1 MKYTTHY
8 NFKKP
13 EKTDF
18 YNIDDSNYNTDKTEE
33 ALIAKADKVT
43 NNGFIAG
50 NNAANAAGG
59 VAIGNYAKVS
69 GAGGAIGS
77 EAEAKKGFAGGY
89 SADST
94 GNGAS
99 VGCDAHSYHGFAGGN
114 CAQAGSGAAVGDNA
128 KCGTLSNGADIDCI
142 QLGKGT
148 NGKEFTLQTYNYQ
161 ITSCDGTPSATSGKY
176 LTDVGKL
183 SDLKTNDKSNIVSAL
198 NELADFNQ
206 SSAIA
211 IKFSGQITAPSYDV
225 DINSNGNWEQMFNIP
240 AIEVTCAEFDKITI
254 PAQQIHVAETY
265 DLGSDWNCYIEYYK
279 FNGNIQSSGVCY
291 NIIKNPYDRE
301 FFKIDTTDNS
311 ISKLRIYIGNIKL
324 GYIYNN
330 NNEKDYYGT
339 LTTPFETARLIT
351 NGNSKTSKS
360 STITFAANNSSIAD
374 KLSAVV
380 LCDGTNDRRII
391 HESLKNLN
399 GARANIEFKYGTY
412 NLNIDGIDYYSD
424 DPDFSDAKNCAIHTA
439 NMSIGNIMGNSATFN
454 ITSNLVG
461 KNLCGIEGYDSD
473 IIRDLKLN
481 INFSSGAS
489 SVSILQGGSSSYF
502 ENITISCV
510 SSSNDTE
517 LLWLN
522 GGKFVN
528 SKIIID
534 ACEPSIYAE
543 NCILSGV
550 RVQDNIGY
558 AHVDARNNT
567 TITGCRGLSISIKQN
582 VSGVIA
588 ANNSDTVIYNASTL
602 TNGIYNN
609 ITS

>member
-1 MKYTTHY
+1 M
-8 NFKKP
+8 
-13 EKTDF
+13 
-18 YNIDDSNYNTDKTEE
+18 
-33 ALIAKADKVT
+33 
-43 NNGFIAG
+43 
-50 NNAANAAGG
+50 
-59 VAIGNYAKVS
+59 
-69 GAGGAIGS
+69 
-77 EAEAKKGFAGGY
+77 Y
-89 SADST
+89 SAT
-94 GNGAS
+94 
-99 VGCDAHSYHGFAGGN
+99 
-114 CAQAGSGAAVGDNA
+114 AQ
-128 KCGTLSNGADIDCI
+128 
-142 QLGKGT
+142 
-148 NGKEFTLQTYNYQ
+148 
-161 ITSCDGTPSATSGKY
+161 
-176 LTDVGKL
+176 
-183 SDLKTNDKSNIVSAL
+183 
-198 NELADFNQ
+198 
-206 SSAIA
+206 
-211 IKFSGQITAPSYDV
+211 
-225 DINSNGNWEQMFNIP
+225 
-240 AIEVTCAEFDKITI
+240 
-254 PAQQIHVAETY
+254 
-265 DLGSDWNCYIEYYK
+265 
-279 FNGNIQSSGVCY
+279 
-291 NIIKNPYDRE
+291 
-301 FFKIDTTDNS
+301 
-311 ISKLRIYIGNIKL
+311 
-324 GYIYNN
+324 
-330 NNEKDYYGT
+330 
-339 LTTPFETARLIT
+339 
-351 NGNSKTSKS
+351 
-360 STITFAANNSSIAD
+360 
-374 KLSAVV
+374 
-380 LCDGTNDRRII
+380 II